1 MKQKDSI
8 SSTGVVVFSIK
19 PPPAT
24 LFMIVSS
31 IDAQPTNNSELNR
44 HPTHKQ
50 QSQHQKTVNA
60 DLILSMTQGW
70 LQLGRSGVTPLAKY
84 DPPQEL

>member
-8 SSTGVVVFSIK
+8 SSTCVVVFSIK
-19 PPPAT
+19 HPPAA

-44 HPTHKQ
+44 RPTHKQ

-60 DLILSMTQGW
+60 DLILSMTFTLSMLKSLLPVGTVGTR
-70 LQLGRSGVTPLAKY
+70 L
-84 DPPQEL
+84 